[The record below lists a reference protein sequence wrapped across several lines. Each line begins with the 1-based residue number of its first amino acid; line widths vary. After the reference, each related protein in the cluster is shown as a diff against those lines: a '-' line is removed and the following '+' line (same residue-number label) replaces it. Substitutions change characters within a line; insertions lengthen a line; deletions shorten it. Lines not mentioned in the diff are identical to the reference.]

1 MMIDILNKVLLMI
14 FVLSILNVFW
24 HAFFFIQAYVK
35 TEKENSK
42 YIVSPRSLLILGLS
56 IAYVITSIITG
67 INL

>member
-1 MMIDILNKVLLMI
+1 MMIDVLNKVLLMVFI
-14 FVLSILNVFW
+14 LSILNVLW

-56 IAYVITSIITG
+56 IAYVIASIITG

>member
-1 MMIDILNKVLLMI
+1 MIIDVLNKVLLMV
-14 FVLSILNVFW
+14 FVLSILNILW

-56 IAYVITSIITG
+56 IAYIIASIITG

>member
-1 MMIDILNKVLLMI
+1 MMIDVLNKVLLMVFI
-14 FVLSILNVFW
+14 LSILNVLW

-56 IAYVITSIITG
+56 IAYVIASIIAG

>member
-1 MMIDILNKVLLMI
+1 MMIDVLNKVLLMVFI
-14 FVLSILNVFW
+14 LSILNVLW

-35 TEKENSK
+35 TEKEDSK

-56 IAYVITSIITG
+56 IAYVIASIITG